1 MTRKTNVVYGGWLPG
16 SLLPLLLLLLF
27 GLTGCTTGLFGG
39 TVWEAGSLQNQH
51 LQVITADPNN
61 LHAVYAGDARDGVFA
76 SPDTGA
82 SWKRSD
88 VGLPHPV
95 AVDAL
100 AFDIP
105 GKKLFA
111 GTSAGLF
118 ISSDSASHWSQA
130 AHTPADTYTSLAF
143 DVNAPQVVYA
153 ATAHSGALEST
164 DDGATWQ
171 SINHGLP
178 TGALTSILYDPN
190 LKQLWAAFDDALYR
204 SDDHGA
210 SWHPMSNGLPANVG
224 INVLSLGSQA
234 SNNGSLVFAGTNHGF
249 FRSTDAGQHW
259 AQSQYKLINLHIQ
272 DVLPDATQTNTV
284 YASTNIGVLKSTD
297 NGQNW
302 SEAASGLPSG
312 QPFGGLAQAGDNYS
326 QLFVASHGI
335 YLYPGS
341 QSFVDP
347 SRLFPILLILIFFI
361 LLLYFG
367 VIRRRRAALLHF
379 PANTNGAKGQGTPPT
394 RHAREKSPGSGA
406 DE

>member
-1 MTRKTNVVYGGWLPG
+1 
-16 SLLPLLLLLLF
+16 
-27 GLTGCTTGLFGG
+27 
-39 TVWEAGSLQNQH
+39 
-51 LQVITADPNN
+51 
-61 LHAVYAGDARDGVFA
+61 
-76 SPDTGA
+76 
-82 SWKRSD
+82 
-88 VGLPHPV
+88 
-95 AVDAL
+95 
-100 AFDIP
+100 
-105 GKKLFA
+105 
-111 GTSAGLF
+111 
-118 ISSDSASHWSQA
+118 
-130 AHTPADTYTSLAF
+130 
-143 DVNAPQVVYA
+143 
-153 ATAHSGALEST
+153 
-164 DDGATWQ
+164 
-171 SINHGLP
+171 
-178 TGALTSILYDPN
+178 
-190 LKQLWAAFDDALYR
+190 
-204 SDDHGA
+204 
-210 SWHPMSNGLPANVG
+210 MSNGLPANVG